1 MATAEVGGGAPPPF
15 PLVPWPAP
23 LPHSPAPASLILL
36 PFPPRLGGRQGE
48 RKGGR
53 GGWHSWDSLDGGKR
67 GRALGKRAEAR
78 APHSPSPATLTEAW
92 ADPGCGRRVDSPG
105 DRTGGFQATGQTA
118 KQPRAPATG
127 EAAQG
132 VLGEAVLGHWSGWGL
147 LVVWGEASAGHWSWT
162 GASPGHWP

>member
-1 MATAEVGGGAPPPF
+1 MATAEVGGGGASSLPSGALACSPPPF
-15 PLVPWPAP
+15 TCSCQPDSPP
-23 LPHSPAPASLILL
+23 LPPKV
-36 PFPPRLGGRQGE
+36 GREARGE
-48 RKGGR
+48 KGRK